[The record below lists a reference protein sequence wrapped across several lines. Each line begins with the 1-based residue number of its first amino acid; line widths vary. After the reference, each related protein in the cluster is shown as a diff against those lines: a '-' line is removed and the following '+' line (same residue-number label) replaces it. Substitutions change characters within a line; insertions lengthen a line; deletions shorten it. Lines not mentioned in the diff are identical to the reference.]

1 MPISIH
7 QPDFIPWV
15 GYFEKIRLSK
25 KFYILD
31 DVQLSRRGWT
41 HRDKLIINNIE
52 KWITIPIKKKGNYDS
67 LIKDI
72 EIDNDIQWKKKH
84 LSSIKMSYGKAQNFA
99 FIFQII
105 NDIYNKNYNYLID
118 LNIDFIEKICEI
130 LKINVNMELTSSLKT
145 NLYGSNR
152 ILEIIK
158 LNSQKIYLTGE
169 PSLRYLDVNSFK
181 NAGITIKIFKFNIN
195 EYKKKYFKFNSK
207 ISCLDYLFNA
217 EKV

>member
-52 KWITIPIKKKGNYDS
+52 KWITIPIKKGNYDS

-72 EIDNDIQWKKKH
+72 EIDNDIQWKKA
-84 LSSIKMSYGKAQNFA
+84 SF
-99 FIFQII
+99 
-105 NDIYNKNYNYLID
+105 
-118 LNIDFIEKICEI
+118 
-130 LKINVNMELTSSLKT
+130 VN
-145 NLYGSNR
+145 
-152 ILEIIK
+152 
-158 LNSQKIYLTGE
+158 
-169 PSLRYLDVNSFK
+169 
-181 NAGITIKIFKFNIN
+181 
-195 EYKKKYFKFNSK
+195 
-207 ISCLDYLFNA
+207 
-217 EKV
+217 